1 MRYII
6 IFLSLIIFTGCA
18 QKSSFSTISS
28 FTPGSKKIVL
38 LDPDIEASEMTV
50 GGDLL
55 PRSDWTK
62 SAQDNLERAIDIKI
76 SRDNNSIKKLD
87 PNREKSAEELQ
98 VLKTIS
104 AIGKSVMI
112 YQGPS
117 TLPTKKGN
125 NDWYIGNSVK
135 MLKQEYDA
143 DYGLLFY
150 VRDQFTSKARQATKV
165 FAAFFGVQMAA
176 ALQISYVALI
186 DLENGKIV
194 WYNHRLSG
202 NGDTREY
209 DGAKEL
215 IEELSK
221 DMPS

>member
-6 IFLSLIIFTGCA
+6 IIFGLIIFTSCA

-55 PRSDWTK
+55 PRSDWTR
-62 SAQDNLERAIDIKI
+62 SAQANLERAIDNKI
-76 SRDNNSIKKLD
+76 RSANNSIKKLD
-87 PNREKSAEELQ
+87 PDREKSDEEVQ

-104 AIGKSVMI
+104 AIGQSVML
-112 YQGPS
+112 YTGPT
-117 TLPTKKGN
+117 TLPTKKDN
-125 NDWYIGNSVK
+125 NDWYIGSSVK
-135 MLKQEYDA
+135 ILKEKYDA
-143 DYGLLFY
+143 DYGLLFF
-150 VRDQFTSKARQATKV
+150 VRDQFTSKARQATKI
-165 FAAFFGVQMAA
+165 FAAFLGVQMAA
-176 ALQISYVALI
+176 AFQISYVALV
-186 DLENGKIV
+186 DLENGKVV
-194 WYNHRLSG
+194 WYNHRVSG
-202 NGDTREY
+202 DGDTREY

-215 IEELSK
+215 IDILAE